1 MQKWLDLLTP
11 SAAAL
16 SLLLAIALVVQAIR
30 HGRAVRRLESRLAER
45 EGAAARVSLD
55 RLSQL
60 SRRSGTST
68 DTLAP
73 KSKREREGSRLPP
86 LGNLAAIA
94 AVIALVLGTG
104 WYLFIR
110 DDGSGSAATST
121 TPTRSTATNT
131 TTQAPQP
138 VGAAN
143 DQVPEDPAPLP
154 QSKGAYTVLVLN
166 GSGVPKAAANMVPL
180 VETAGYKAA
189 PPNNASTS
197 DEKTSFV
204 MYLPDK
210 QDVADNVAKDLGIKR
225 RVPLDGVSVTQD
237 TQDVDAIV
245 IVGLDL
251 ARRSSP

>member
-1 MQKWLDLLTP
+1 VEKWLDLLTP

-45 EGAAARVSLD
+45 EGAAARVSID

-60 SRRSGTST
+60 SRRSSTST
-68 DTLAP
+68 GMLAP
-73 KSKREREGSRLPP
+73 KRAREGPQLPR

-94 AVIALVLGTG
+94 AVIAVVLGTG

-110 DDGSGSAATST
+110 DDGSSSAASST
-121 TPTRSTATNT
+121 TQTRSTASGT
-131 TTQAPQP
+131 TTQSPQP

-143 DQVPEDPAPLP
+143 DQVPESPAPLP

-166 GSGVPKAAANMVPL
+166 GSGVQGAARNMLPL
-180 VETAGYKAA
+180 VQAAGYNTAE
-189 PPNNASTS
+189 PNNATTS
-197 DEKTSFV
+197 DEKASFV

-210 QDVADNVAKDLGIKR
+210 RDVADNVAHDLGIKR

-251 ARRSSP
+251 SRRSSP

>member
-1 MQKWLDLLTP
+1 VEKWLDLLTP

-55 RLSQL
+55 RLAQL
-60 SRRSGTST
+60 SRRPSIST
-68 DTLAP
+68 GLVKPQPD
-73 KSKREREGSRLPP
+73 RESPRLPR
-86 LGNLAAIA
+86 LGNLAAVA

-110 DDGSGSAATST
+110 DDGSGSAASSS
-121 TPTRSTATNT
+121 TPTTTAPGT
-131 TTQAPQP
+131 TTQRPQP
-138 VGAAN
+138 VSGAN
-143 DQVPEDPAPLP
+143 DQVPENPAPLP
-154 QSKGAYTVLVLN
+154 QSKGAYTILVLN

-180 VETAGYKAA
+180 VEAAGYSAA
-189 PPNNASTS
+189 PPDNASTS
-197 DEKTSFV
+197 DERTSFV

-210 QDVADNVAKDLGIKR
+210 QDIADNVAKDLGIKR
-225 RVPLDGVSVTQD
+225 RVPLDGVSVTQS

-245 IVGLDL
+245 VVGLDL

>member
-1 MQKWLDLLTP
+1 MEKWLDLLTP

-16 SLLLAIALVVQAIR
+16 SLLLAIALVVQAVR

-55 RLSQL
+55 RLSEL
-60 SRRSGTST
+60 TRRSGTST
-68 DTLAP
+68 GTPAP
-73 KSKREREGSRLPP
+73 KREREGPKLPP

-94 AVIALVLGTG
+94 AVIALVFGTG
-104 WYLFIR
+104 WYLFLR
-110 DDGSGSAATST
+110 DDGDSSAATS
-121 TPTRSTATNT
+121 PTAATSSTAGT
-131 TTQAPQP
+131 TTQSPQP

-143 DQVPEDPAPLP
+143 DQVPENPTPLP

-166 GSGVPKAAANMVPL
+166 GSGVTGAAANMVPL
-180 VETAGYKAA
+180 VEAAGYNTAD
-189 PPNNASTS
+189 PNNAGTS

-210 QDVADNVAKDLGIKR
+210 RDVADNVAKDLGIKR
-225 RVPLDGVSVTQD
+225 RVPLDGVTVTQD

>member
-1 MQKWLDLLTP
+1 MEKWLDLLTP

-45 EGAAARVSLD
+45 EGAAARVSID
-55 RLSQL
+55 RLAEL
-60 SRRSGTST
+60 SRRSATST
-68 DTLAP
+68 GMLAP
-73 KSKREREGSRLPP
+73 KGEHRGPRLSRF
-86 LGNLAAIA
+86 GNLAAVA

-110 DDGSGSAATST
+110 DDGNSSAATSSTGAT
-121 TPTRSTATNT
+121 TSAGT
-131 TTQAPQP
+131 TTQRPQP
-138 VGAAN
+138 VTGAN
-143 DQVPEDPAPLP
+143 TQVPENPAPLP

-180 VETAGYKAA
+180 VEAAGYKAA
-189 PPNNASTS
+189 PPDNASTS
-197 DEKTSFV
+197 DERTSFV

-225 RVPLDGVSVTQD
+225 RAPLDGVSVTQD

>member
-16 SLLLAIALVVQAIR
+16 SLLLAIALAVQAIR

-45 EGAAARVSLD
+45 EGAAARVSID
-55 RLSQL
+55 RLAQL
-60 SRRSGTST
+60 SRRSSTSM
-68 DTLAP
+68 AP
-73 KSKREREGSRLPP
+73 LKPRRDSPRLPP
-86 LGNLAAIA
+86 LGNVAAIA
-94 AVIALVLGTG
+94 AVLALVLGTG

-110 DDGSGSAATST
+110 DGGDSSAATSSNAT
-121 TPTRSTATNT
+121 TSTPAT
-131 TTQAPQP
+131 TTQGRQP
-138 VGAAN
+138 VSAAN
-143 DQVPEDPAPLP
+143 DLVPENPEPLP

-166 GSGVPKAAANMVPL
+166 GSGVPRAAANMIPL
-180 VETAGYKAA
+180 VATAGYNTDK
-189 PPNNASTS
+189 PDNASTS

-204 MYLPDK
+204 MYLPGK
-210 QDVADNVAKDLGIKR
+210 ENVADNVAKDLGIKR
-225 RVPLDGVSVTQD
+225 RAPLDGVSVTQD

>member
-60 SRRSGTST
+60 SRRSSTST
-68 DTLAP
+68 GTPAP
-73 KSKREREGSRLPP
+73 KREREGPQLPR

-94 AVIALVLGTG
+94 AVIALVLGTS

-110 DDGSGSAATST
+110 DDGSGSAATSSTGVT
-121 TPTRSTATNT
+121 TTAGT
-131 TTQAPQP
+131 TTQRPQP
-138 VGAAN
+138 VAGTN
-143 DQVPEDPAPLP
+143 DQVPDNPTPLP
-154 QSKGAYTVLVLN
+154 QSKGAYTILVLN
-166 GSGVPKAAANMVPL
+166 GSGVPKAAANMIPL
-180 VETAGYKAA
+180 VEAAGYKAA
-189 PPNNASTS
+189 PPDNASTS
-197 DEKTSFV
+197 DERTSFV

-210 QDVADNVAKDLGIKR
+210 QEVADNVAKDLGIKR

>member
-60 SRRSGTST
+60 SRRSSTST
-68 DTLAP
+68 STLAP
-73 KSKREREGSRLPP
+73 KREREGPQLPR

-94 AVIALVLGTG
+94 AVIALVLGTS

-110 DDGSGSAATST
+110 DDGSGSAATSSTGAT
-121 TPTRSTATNT
+121 TTGGT
-131 TTQAPQP
+131 TTQRPQP
-138 VGAAN
+138 VAGAN
-143 DQVPEDPAPLP
+143 DQVPDNPTPLP
-154 QSKGAYTVLVLN
+154 QSKGAYTILVLN

-180 VETAGYKAA
+180 IEAAGYKAA
-189 PPNNASTS
+189 PPDNASTS
-197 DEKTSFV
+197 DERTSFV

>member
-1 MQKWLDLLTP
+1 
-11 SAAAL
+11 
-16 SLLLAIALVVQAIR
+16 VVQAIR

-45 EGAAARVSLD
+45 EGAAARVSLE
-55 RLSQL
+55 RLSEL
-60 SRRSGTST
+60 TRRSGTST
-68 DTLAP
+68 GTPAP
-73 KSKREREGSRLPP
+73 KREREGPKLPP
-86 LGNLAAIA
+86 LGNLAAVA

-104 WYLFIR
+104 WYLFLR
-110 DDGSGSAATST
+110 DDGDGSAATSPT
-121 TPTRSTATNT
+121 TATSSTAGT
-131 TTQAPQP
+131 TTQSPQP

-143 DQVPEDPAPLP
+143 DQVPESPTPLP

-166 GSGVPKAAANMVPL
+166 GSGVSQAAANMVPL
-180 VETAGYKAA
+180 VQAAGYNTAA
-189 PPNNASTS
+189 PNNAGTS

-210 QDVADNVAKDLGIKR
+210 RDVADNVAHDLGIKR
-225 RVPLDGVSVTQD
+225 RVPLDGVTVTQD